1 MLYSVLSYSSFVAV
15 ILRCYCDR
23 PCCYCYKARSFSD
36 REQIV
41 LAILSIDPILAESLG
56 CLALQLS
63 IAELS

>member
-1 MLYSVLSYSSFVAV
+1 MAV